1 MSPKFLYGSEILKRQ
16 SSVDEMKANY
26 FYLKVNKTSAE
37 TSSLTFVALWNL
49 RNNSSISWYNL
60 IGVLANINEDETSNL
75 NVKW

>member
-37 TSSLTFVALWNL
+37 TSSLTFVAL
-49 RNNSSISWYNL
+49 
-60 IGVLANINEDETSNL
+60 
-75 NVKW
+75 